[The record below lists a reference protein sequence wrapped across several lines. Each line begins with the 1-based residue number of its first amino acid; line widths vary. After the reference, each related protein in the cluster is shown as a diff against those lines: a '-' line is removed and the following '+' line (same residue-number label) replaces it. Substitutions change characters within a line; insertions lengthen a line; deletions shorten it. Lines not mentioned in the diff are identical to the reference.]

1 MTACVMGYEGI
12 VSKRKGSHYRSGR
25 SPDWLK

>member
-12 VSKRKGSHYRSGR
+12 VSKRKGSHYRSAARRIGSR
-25 SPDWLK
+25 